1 MNKWKTR
8 IALCGLCVCVSAQ
21 AELIDKRTHKADAKP
36 LAVHPSPNSGRAEP
50 GAIATQ
56 PVSSQIGEAPEA
68 LVVENGEPAPMA
80 TPTENAT
87 ASTAEPKTA
96 SLETVEPA
104 PAPVQTA
111 APATAPVDTK
121 AAEVKPEVATAT
133 SDDSAASENA
143 PTLVEAKDEMPK
155 APKAEVASVA
165 TTPKVII
172 EDPNRLH
179 AVPAHIRVDN
189 AYLLEPMTGF
199 GNEVPVSVAL
209 KQIVP
214 DMQLV
219 GQSPLDKTL
228 VTWGSTGT
236 RMDALNSIM
245 SKNKDFALVIDGS
258 QNVVSMMDK
267 KAATEYAKTEA
278 DRVWRVLVGDARI
291 DRSIERWAREAGYSF
306 RWDAD
311 RHFLVSASSE
321 FTGTIESAV
330 NELLSTSGIRHSDY
344 PLEACIY
351 ANSPPLLRI
360 TRLGDQSNQ
369 CR

>member
-1 MNKWKTR
+1 MNKWKTK

-21 AELIDKRTHKADAKP
+21 AELIDKRTHKDDAKP
-36 LAVHPSPNSGRAEP
+36 LAVHPLANESAAASGAT
-50 GAIATQ
+50 ATQ
-56 PVSSQIGEAPEA
+56 PVQSEIGEAPSP
-68 LVVENGEPAPMA
+68 LIVENSAPAEANAAPKVEP
-80 TPTENAT
+80 T
-87 ASTAEPKTA
+87 AQTAETPKA
-96 SLETVEPA
+96 SEVIKQAEPA
-104 PAPVQTA
+104 PAAVATKPT
-111 APATAPVDTK
+111 TAPESKPSVAK
-121 AAEVKPEVATAT
+121 ASDSGIPKAEKSQEVAEVKGDKA
-133 SDDSAASENA
+133 
-143 PTLVEAKDEMPK
+143 LPK
-155 APKAEVASVA
+155 NAEVASVA
-165 TTPKVII
+165 TTPKVVL

-179 AVPAHIRVDN
+179 AVPAHVRVDN
-189 AYLLEPMTGF
+189 AYLLDPVTGF

-236 RMDALNSIM
+236 RMDALNSLM

-258 QNVVSMMDK
+258 QNVVSMMDR

-351 ANSPPLLRI
+351 SNSPPLLRI